1 NEPPTDISRS
11 NSNIDENKPSG
22 SLVGNLSQ
30 VGDPDS
36 GETYTFTLLTSG
48 CSGSFPDSSSFQ
60 ISGSQLQSAVSFN
73 FEVKNSYT
81 ICVRV
86 NDPGS
91 PNLSFEKS
99 FTIAINNVND
109 PPVDGNESVSAVG
122 NTLLEYG
129 SVPSPSSAPKKVIS
143 GVSLLD
149 NATDEDQ
156 PPQTLTI
163 SASDTTSAQGGQVS
177 VSSSGAFSYVP
188 AAGFTG
194 TDTFNYTVS

>member
-48 CSGSFPDSSSFQ
+48 CSGSFPDSSNFQ
-60 ISGSQLQSAVSFN
+60 VSGSQLQSAVSFN

-91 PNLSFEKS
+91 PNLSFEKQ
-99 FTIAINNVND
+99 FTITINNVND
-109 PPVDGNESVSAVG
+109 PPVDGNESAHSVG
-122 NTLLEYG
+122 NTMPASSPL
-129 SVPSPSSAPKKVIS
+129 PSPP
-143 GVSLLD
+143 
-149 NATDEDQ
+149 
-156 PPQTLTI
+156 
-163 SASDTTSAQGGQVS
+163 
-177 VSSSGAFSYVP
+177 P
-188 AAGFTG
+188 AAKH
-194 TDTFNYTVS
+194 

>member
-1 NEPPTDISRS
+1 
-11 NSNIDENKPSG
+11 PSG
-22 SLVGNLSQ
+22 SLVGNLAQ

-36 GETYTFTLLTSG
+36 GETYTFTLLASG
-48 CSGSFPDSSSFQ
+48 GAGSYRDSSSFQ
-60 ISGSQLQSAVSFN
+60 ISGSHLQSAVSFN
-73 FEVKNSYT
+73 YEVKNSYS

-91 PNLSFEKS
+91 PNLSFEKQ

-109 PPVDGNESVSAVG
+109 PPVDGNESTNAVG

-129 SVPSPSSAPKKVIS
+129 SVASPSSAAKKVVS
-143 GVSLLD
+143 GNLLS

-156 PPQTLTI
+156 PPQTLSI
-163 SASDTTSAQGGQVS
+163 SASDTTSAQGGDVS

-188 AAGFTG
+188 TAA
-194 TDTFNYTVS
+194 